1 MDGGVIQISRRFYFQ
16 LFLFVDKHPPSIFTL
31 RDFVAAIAGPFLRR
45 GFRPQRR
52 LLICRQ
58 TSTVHLYSSR
68 LRRRYRRSILT
79 AVMLG
84 SVLHCYRVPGIRW
97 HNNRRLAL
105 WSRWNVVGLQL
116 LLYGLF
122 SSLWEITLH
131 CYERLQIN
139 VTRDYASLL
148 WEITLHCYE
157 RFPLVFQLYNP
168 PSIFTVGMIWR
179 RILSTFPFSTVLF
192 GWQTSSVHLYS
203 SRLRRRFRRS
213 IPTALM
219 RPSFFYTLDSVITR
233 DYTST
238 LREITLQ
245 CYERLRF
252 IVMRDYKSS
261 LREIPFSI
269 SIIQPAVY
277 ICYTLNDSYIYYWL
291 LLCSRIF
298 YHTTFF
304 MMFAISL
311 FTNKIE
317 THFYPSYLSHHR
329 VSNVIRLVLTWL
341 YCSSSCKTGVAQWQS
356 AGHFVF

>member
-1 MDGGVIQISRRFYFQ
+1 MRDSKSLLWEIPNHCYERFQIIVTRDSKSLLREIPFSISIIHPPSIFTVGMIWRRILSFIYS
-16 LFLFVDKHPPSIFTL
+16 LDIHTTPPSIFTL
-31 RDFVAAIAGPFLRR
+31 RDFVAAIAGLFLRR
-45 GFRPQRR
+45 LCDLPFYVRF
-52 LLICRQ
+52 
-58 TSTVHLYSSR
+58 H
-68 LRRRYRRSILT
+68 
-79 AVMLG
+79 
-84 SVLHCYRVPGIRW
+84 H
-97 HNNRRLAL
+97 
-105 WSRWNVVGLQL
+105 
-116 LLYGLF
+116 
-122 SSLWEITLH
+122 
-131 CYERLQIN
+131 
-139 VTRDYASLL
+139 
-148 WEITLHCYE
+148 YE
-157 RFPLVFQLYNP
+157 RFLLVFQLYNP

-192 GWQTSSVHLYS
+192 GWQTSTVHLYS

-213 IPTALM
+213 ILTALM
-219 RPSFFYTLDSVITR
+219 RPPLFTLDSIITR
-233 DYTST
+233 DYPS
-238 LREITLQ
+238 
-245 CYERLRF
+245 
-252 IVMRDYKSS
+252 M

-304 MMFAISL
+304 MMYTISL

-356 AGHFVF
+356 AGLITPRSQDQHLSPVFILHIASVLSGTWATLFPVWRRR